1 MEKYYSILQQCGMF
15 HGIQPRRYRDVLDC
29 LHASVHQYPRNT
41 HLVELGEQSHNTGI
55 LLDGTVE
62 EFLYDENGNQVSI
75 CRLASGQIFGAEL
88 ACTGWSTSP
97 VCLRAD
103 SDCTVLRVGFQ
114 CAHVPADHD
123 LPLSD
128 AGDR

>member
-1 MEKYYSILQQCGMF
+1 MF

-62 EFLYDENGNQVSI
+62 EFLYDENGIRS
-75 CRLASGQIFGAEL
+75 ASAGWQAGRFLGAEL

-97 VCLRAD
+97 VCLRATQ
-103 SDCTVLRVGFQ
+103 TVRCSGWIS
-114 CAHVPADHD
+114 A
-123 LPLSD
+123 LSCPS
-128 AGDR
+128 RP

>member
-1 MEKYYSILQQCGMF
+1 MF

-88 ACTGWSTSP
+88 ACTGWSTSRSACGP
-97 VCLRAD
+97 TQ
-103 SDCTVLRVGFQ
+103 TVRCSGWIS
-114 CAHVPADHD
+114 A
-123 LPLSD
+123 LSCPS
-128 AGDR
+128 RP

>member
-1 MEKYYSILQQCGMF
+1 MF

-62 EFLYDENGNQVSI
+62 EFLYLQALSSYFILVSFLPYGTLTVV
-75 CRLASGQIFGAEL
+75 CRAFL
-88 ACTGWSTSP
+88 
-97 VCLRAD
+97 
-103 SDCTVLRVGFQ
+103 
-114 CAHVPADHD
+114 
-123 LPLSD
+123 
-128 AGDR
+128 

>member
-1 MEKYYSILQQCGMF
+1 MF

-88 ACTGWSTSP
+88 EYQSGLPAGR
-97 VCLRAD
+97 LRLYGAPA
-103 SDCTVLRVGFQ
+103 GFQ
-114 CAHVPADHD
+114 CAHVPADHELS
-123 LPLSD
+123 LPD

>member
-75 CRLASGQIFGAEL
+75 CRLEYQSGLPAGRLRLYGA
-88 ACTGWSTSP
+88 P
-97 VCLRAD
+97 
-103 SDCTVLRVGFQ
+103 VGFQ
-114 CAHVPADHD
+114 RSHVPADHD
-123 LPLSD
+123 LSLPD

>member
-75 CRLASGQIFGAEL
+75 CRLASGQR
-88 ACTGWSTSP
+88 
-97 VCLRAD
+97 RAD
-103 SDCTVLRVGFQ
+103 RDGSPR
-114 CAHVPADHD
+114 
-123 LPLSD
+123 
-128 AGDR
+128 

>member
-1 MEKYYSILQQCGMF
+1 MF

-62 EFLYDENGNQVSI
+62 EFLYDENE
-75 CRLASGQIFGAEL
+75 SGQHLPAGK
-88 ACTGWSTSP
+88 
-97 VCLRAD
+97 RAD
-103 SDCTVLRVGFQ
+103 FWGRTGLYRLEYQSGLPAGRLRLYGAPVGFQ